1 MTGPPGTGKTMAAI
15 SWAMCG
21 TAPGPIAWVTLQR
34 GAEQSEVFWP
44 MVLSAFQRAGV
55 EVSGDGDPVAALA
68 LTLTER
74 AQPVVLVLDDLS
86 VPADCEV
93 NRDLGR
99 LLRDTRAWLR
109 LVVTARQDPPL
120 PMRRYHLAQELT
132 EIGAEQL
139 AFSEREAEQLLAQ
152 HKVGLSQSSL
162 RTLLA
167 RTEGWAAGLRL
178 AAISMEGHHDP
189 DEFVAHF
196 GGDDNSVVAYLMEE
210 VLDAEPDDRR
220 RLLMA
225 TGVPERINAELAT
238 ELAGPVAGRAFAAM
252 VRDNAFATRLDHG
265 WYRYHPMFGEAL
277 RLILRH
283 ETPGHLAELDLRAAS
298 WFARAGDVHDAV
310 WHAARAG
317 AWPYAARLVVDHL
330 EIGRLLGLRS
340 GHVPGEGPRPGHVL
354 GDSLRAMPDTV
365 PHLAGAPEP
374 AVVAAALARAGGD
387 EESCAAALETAQA
400 LIDRSPATASPS
412 LRMSIGLVRLAD
424 PQPREADLART
435 LTEVESLLQ
444 QAPAHSLDQH
454 PEIEAMVL
462 AARGSLELRQGR
474 LNEAVAALRAAVEPA
489 ALAGGD
495 FLYRHCLGQLALAEG
510 LRGRPARACELAAQ
524 AEQLP
529 DPGPVPAGRRGAA
542 AHLASAWVAI
552 QRVEPGR
559 AKQELSKAHAAVRQ
573 CPDAVMAGVHALI
586 SAQARLLE
594 NLPRQALDETREAVQ
609 EPRGGQELRGGQEP
623 RGAGQEPCEAA
634 VALEPWLRRR
644 LLLIQAEAHAAL
656 GEAAQARACAERAGD
671 ADDLRK
677 PLALAVAA
685 LSEGRPGEAAQ
696 AVHAVLSEP
705 GLVPLD
711 VRLDALLLDARLAY
725 QNGDPSR
732 GRRMLD
738 RALRLGD
745 REQAL
750 LPFARSKPWLQP
762 LLRHDPYLVRPY
774 QRFLARLRLAPD
786 GGEEQLDTA
795 MYGRLSARELDVLQH
810 LTKVMTTEEIAAQ
823 MYVSVNTVKTHL
835 KSIYRKLAVTRRA
848 EAVRRAKHLSLV

>member
-1 MTGPPGTGKTMAAI
+1 
-15 SWAMCG
+15 
-21 TAPGPIAWVTLQR
+21 
-34 GAEQSEVFWP
+34 
-44 MVLSAFQRAGV
+44 
-55 EVSGDGDPVAALA
+55 
-68 LTLTER
+68 
-74 AQPVVLVLDDLS
+74 
-86 VPADCEV
+86 
-93 NRDLGR
+93 
-99 LLRDTRAWLR
+99 
-109 LVVTARQDPPL
+109 
-120 PMRRYHLAQELT
+120 
-132 EIGAEQL
+132 
-139 AFSEREAEQLLAQ
+139 
-152 HKVGLSQSSL
+152 
-162 RTLLA
+162 
-167 RTEGWAAGLRL
+167 
-178 AAISMEGHHDP
+178 
-189 DEFVAHF
+189 
-196 GGDDNSVVAYLMEE
+196 
-210 VLDAEPDDRR
+210 
-220 RLLMA
+220 
-225 TGVPERINAELAT
+225 
-238 ELAGPVAGRAFAAM
+238 
-252 VRDNAFATRLDHG
+252 
-265 WYRYHPMFGEAL
+265 
-277 RLILRH
+277 
-283 ETPGHLAELDLRAAS
+283 
-298 WFARAGDVHDAV
+298 
-310 WHAARAG
+310 
-317 AWPYAARLVVDHL
+317 
-330 EIGRLLGLRS
+330 
-340 GHVPGEGPRPGHVL
+340 
-354 GDSLRAMPDTV
+354 MPDTV

-424 PQPREADLART
+424 PQPREADLSRT
-435 LTEVESLLQ
+435 LTEVEALLQ

-454 PEIEAMVL
+454 PEIEALVL

-559 AKQELSKAHAAVRQ
+559 AKQELSKAQAAVRQ

-594 NLPRQALDETREAVQ
+594 GLPRQALEETREAVQ
-609 EPRGGQELRGGQEP
+609 EPPGGGREP
-623 RGAGQEPCEAA
+623 REAA
-634 VALEPWLRRR
+634 VSLEPWLRRR
-644 LLLIQAEAHAAL
+644 LLLLQAEAHAAL
-656 GEAAQARACAERAGD
+656 GEPAQARACAERAGD

-696 AVHAVLSEP
+696 AVHAVLTEP
-705 GLVPLD
+705 GMVPLD
-711 VRLDALLLDARLAY
+711 VRLDALLLDVRLAY

-786 GGEEQLDTA
+786 SGEEELDTA